1 VRKIILIRHARVDV
15 LNDAPFNSDQLKAWV
30 EQYDLADIDPTNLPP
45 QSLIEEVANANI
57 VLCSTLR
64 RTRLSAEVL
73 GLKVEEEDALFNE
86 ADVPTVKIPWV
97 KLRPKSWL
105 VILRLLLLF
114 GLGKKDSGL
123 NRAKA
128 DAQKATER
136 LIALSKEHKLVVL
149 VGHGGK
155 NWLMKN
161 IFLQKGWQ
169 LQGKTSTQNWGTM
182 TLTTV

>member
-1 VRKIILIRHARVDV
+1 MKTIILIRHARVDV

-30 EQYDLADIDPTNLPP
+30 ENYDLADIDPTNLPP
-45 QSLIEEVANANI
+45 QHLIEEVADADM
-57 VLCSTLR
+57 VLCSKLR

-73 GLKVEEEDALFNE
+73 RLDVNEEDALFNE
-86 ADVPTVKIPWV
+86 AEVPTVKIPWV
-97 KLRPKSWL
+97 KFRPKSWL
-105 VILRLLLLF
+105 VILRLLLFL
-114 GLGKKDSGL
+114 GLGKKDSRL

-128 DAQKATER
+128 DAQRATEK
-136 LIALSKEHKLVVL
+136 LIALSQKHEKVIL

-169 LQGKTSTQNWGTM
+169 LQGKASTQNWGTM
-182 TLTTV
+182 TLTIV